1 MVTESLQPVHPRVRT
16 EFLPFALP
24 DIDESELDEIREVLN
39 GGWVTTGPKT
49 RQFEQSFATAVG
61 AKHAIAVNSCTA
73 AMHLA
78 LEAIGLTADDFV
90 VTTPYT
96 FAATAEVI
104 RYFGAT
110 PVFVDVEADT
120 FNIDPKCL
128 VEIIE
133 DLNHSLANNSAPQTI
148 AVTRALAS
156 RSDTATKQG
165 KLKAIMPV
173 HFAGL
178 PVELDTLYE
187 IAEQYGLAVIE
198 DAAHAFPSRFKSWTI
213 GQDLEN
219 GHRLNVP
226 RLICFSFY
234 ATKTITTGEGGM
246 ICTSDTALADRC
258 RIMALHGI
266 SRDAW
271 KRYTAEGSWYYEVL
285 APGYKYNMTDV
296 ASAMGVAQLRKANGM
311 WERRCAIAQR
321 YNDAFQNMPE
331 LQIPADRSDSQ
342 HSWHLY
348 ILRLNLDKLNVSRA
362 QFIEELKARKI
373 GTSVHFIPLHT
384 HPYYRNTYGYQQ
396 DDFPVAESQYQRV
409 ISLPIYSKMS
419 DSDVEDVIHAVTE
432 VVQQWQMA

>member
-1 MVTESLQPVHPRVRT
+1 MVTESLQPVHRRVRT

-156 RSDTATKQG
+156 RSDTATT
-165 KLKAIMPV
+165 
-173 HFAGL
+173 AG
-178 PVELDTLYE
+178 
-187 IAEQYGLAVIE
+187 AG
-198 DAAHAFPSRFKSWTI
+198 S
-213 GQDLEN
+213 
-219 GHRLNVP
+219 P
-226 RLICFSFY
+226 R
-234 ATKTITTGEGGM
+234 
-246 ICTSDTALADRC
+246 
-258 RIMALHGI
+258 
-266 SRDAW
+266 
-271 KRYTAEGSWYYEVL
+271 
-285 APGYKYNMTDV
+285 
-296 ASAMGVAQLRKANGM
+296 SAR
-311 WERRCAIAQR
+311 
-321 YNDAFQNMPE
+321 
-331 LQIPADRSDSQ
+331 
-342 HSWHLY
+342 
-348 ILRLNLDKLNVSRA
+348 
-362 QFIEELKARKI
+362 
-373 GTSVHFIPLHT
+373 
-384 HPYYRNTYGYQQ
+384 
-396 DDFPVAESQYQRV
+396 
-409 ISLPIYSKMS
+409 
-419 DSDVEDVIHAVTE
+419 
-432 VVQQWQMA
+432 